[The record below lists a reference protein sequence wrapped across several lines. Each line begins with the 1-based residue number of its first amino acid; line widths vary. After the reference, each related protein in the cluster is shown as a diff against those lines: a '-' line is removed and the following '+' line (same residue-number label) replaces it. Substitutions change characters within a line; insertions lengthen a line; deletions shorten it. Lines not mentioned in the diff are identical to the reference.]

1 MHVALYGKGLRA
13 RRLEV
18 DFMRPLH
25 SQPPDFSR
33 GSLVPFGDF
42 DNLFFA

>member
-1 MHVALYGKGLRA
+1 MAEAPWIARA